1 MTQSAANIRRCRAGG
16 LFSAAVVRRTMKQ
29 LYDDRAKF
37 GARYCYQRVLT
48 RAYIKRN
55 QISRVSIVLID
66 RTAQT
71 QTWIP
76 AQQLNMLKS
85 VRLRTPARRH
95 SSECGLGLMAWIS
108 SLQGLQHGRSKRCCS
123 AVDIK
128 RTRPPAARYRISSSP
143 ITDVTRV

>member
-1 MTQSAANIRRCRAGG
+1 MQVPVCADAATLPVRYTNRPFKHQSRYTKRLRTYRTAAAIVTQSAANIRRCRAGG

-71 QTWIP
+71 QT
-76 AQQLNMLKS
+76 
-85 VRLRTPARRH
+85 
-95 SSECGLGLMAWIS
+95 
-108 SLQGLQHGRSKRCCS
+108 
-123 AVDIK
+123 
-128 RTRPPAARYRISSSP
+128 
-143 ITDVTRV
+143 